1 MADNDTNDNTHT
13 IELRLVEAHALAL
26 AQFVKRVGWSEFR
39 TNAVNDVEAYEIR
52 AAVDVLQRALAEA
65 GFAPR

>member
-26 AQFVKRVGWSEFR
+26 A
-39 TNAVNDVEAYEIR
+39 
-52 AAVDVLQRALAEA
+52 EA

>member
-1 MADNDTNDNTHT
+1 MTDNMHT

-26 AQFVKRVGWSEFR
+26 AQFVKRAGWSEFR
-39 TNAVNDVEAYEIR
+39 ANAVDDDEAREIR
-52 AAVDVLQRALAEA
+52 AAVDALQKALAEA